1 MVKKLQKLSTD
12 KKSPTQLSGAVKESA
27 QQIWLAGLGAFSKA
41 QEEGGKVFETLVKEG
56 LSIQRKTQAVA
67 EEKISSA
74 TSKMA
79 NMATDIQS
87 KAGHQWDK
95 LENIFEDRVAKAL
108 NKLGVPSAKDVDA
121 LIARIDELNRNVQKL
136 SGKTAASQTPATKA
150 ASAKTPSAKKPAAKA
165 PAAKKAAT
173 PAAKK
178 AVSARKAAPARKTAA
193 SKKAAKPAT
202 EKSEASSIETA
213 KPAAAKRETDTDA
226 S

>member
-1 MVKKLQKLSTD
+1 MVKKLQKLSAD
-12 KKSPTQLSGAVKESA
+12 KKSPSQLSGAVKESA

-67 EEKISSA
+67 EEKISTA
-74 TSKMA
+74 TNKMA

-121 LIARIDELNRNVQKL
+121 LIARIDELNRSVQKL
-136 SGKTAASQTPATKA
+136 GGKTAASKA
-150 ASAKTPSAKKPAAKA
+150 AVAPAAAKKATAPKKAAA
-165 PAAKKAAT
+165 PAAKKSAPAAT
-173 PAAKK
+173 KKSAPA
-178 AVSARKAAPARKTAA
+178 ARKAAPARKAVA
-193 SKKAAKPAT
+193 SKKVAKPAT
-202 EKSEASSIETA
+202 SQSDASKVDTA
-213 KPAAAKRETDTDA
+213 KPVAAKREAATDA
-226 S
+226 T

>member
-1 MVKKLQKLSTD
+1 MVKKLQKLSAD
-12 KKSPTQLSGAVKESA
+12 KKSPSQLSGAVKESA

-67 EEKISSA
+67 EEKISTA
-74 TSKMA
+74 TNKMA

-121 LIARIDELNRNVQKL
+121 LIARIDELNRSVQKL
-136 SGKTAASQTPATKA
+136 GGKTAASKA
-150 ASAKTPSAKKPAAKA
+150 AVAPAAAKKATAPKKAAA
-165 PAAKKAAT
+165 PAAKKSSPAT
-173 PAAKK
+173 KKSAPA
-178 AVSARKAAPARKTAA
+178 ARKAAPARKAVA
-193 SKKAAKPAT
+193 SKKVAKPAT
-202 EKSEASSIETA
+202 SQSDASKVDTA
-213 KPAAAKRETDTDA
+213 KPVAAKREAATDA
-226 S
+226 T